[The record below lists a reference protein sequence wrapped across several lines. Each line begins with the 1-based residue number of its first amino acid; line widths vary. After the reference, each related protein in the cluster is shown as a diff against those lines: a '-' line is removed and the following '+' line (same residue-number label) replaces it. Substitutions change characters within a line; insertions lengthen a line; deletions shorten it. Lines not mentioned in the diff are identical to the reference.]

1 MSQNLKTEKKKISSV
16 LNIILLVAVTGLV
29 LYFSL
34 KDNYQM
40 ILHEIFTMNV
50 WWLLIGALLVLACY
64 YLRSVS
70 LHILIRKFSNK
81 YSFKKA
87 FKLTLTTQF
96 LNGVTPFATG
106 GQPFQVYILKKDGI
120 RLGDGTNII
129 MQNFIVYQIAL
140 RCV

>member
-1 MSQNLKTEKKKISSV
+1 MKTEKKKISSV
-16 LNIILLVAVTGLV
+16 LNIFLLVAVTGLV

-87 FKLTLTTQF
+87 FKLTLTTQI
-96 LNGVTPFATG
+96 LN
-106 GQPFQVYILKKDGI
+106 
-120 RLGDGTNII
+120 
-129 MQNFIVYQIAL
+129 
-140 RCV
+140 